1 MTCPYRNEDRID
13 VLLDYSAGRLDA
25 ARTNLLEQHMMECS
39 KCAEFRSGQHRVWQ
53 AMDGYMAPPL
63 SADFNRGVWRKIDA
77 AAAEPWYRN
86 LGRVLSEG
94 VWKPV
99 FPLAA
104 AVLLVAVGFVS
115 DHRDSKT
122 SAAVV
127 PVTVA
132 EAQQVQNT
140 LEDLQLLQ
148 NLDASAAE
156 VVVPVL

>member
-1 MTCPYRNEDRID
+1 MTCPYRNEDQID

-25 ARTNLLEQHMMECS
+25 ARTNQLEKHMTECS
-39 KCAEFRSGQHRVWQ
+39 ECAAFHVAQHQVWQ
-53 AMDGYMAPPL
+53 AMDEYSAAPL

-86 LGRVLSEG
+86 LGRVLREG
-94 VWKPV
+94 TWKPV

-104 AVLLVAVGFVS
+104 AVLLVAVGFLS
-115 DHRDSKT
+115 DHRDSKA
-122 SAAVV
+122 SPAVV
-127 PVTVA
+127 TVTVA

-156 VVVPVL
+156 VVEPIL